1 MTWID
6 AVAHPVVAYL
16 SNTLGPG
23 LMLAVL
29 VWAMLRFGFKLSAA
43 SRYVIF
49 YGTLLMIAS
58 LPLISHIHFSFDF
71 SAAET
76 DAVMESALNEN
87 ENVNPLAER
96 KPSSKQV
103 EIAPTVPTGTEI
115 ETVAASSDS
124 AATSTWNI
132 SELFSISLFG
142 LWALGVI
149 GWMVVL
155 SKNVVSLRKLKRSA
169 TPLLGY
175 QDCLNQCLEQ
185 TKVKRRIKL
194 MASDQIS
201 VPMSIG
207 FFQPM
212 ILLPTHMIE
221 QLNETELN
229 HVLLHEIAHL
239 KRRDDWTKL
248 LQKLIRSAFF
258 FHPAVWWLDRQL
270 DFEREVACDDWVI
283 QQQQP
288 HKEYALNLI
297 KIAEHSASHQNRL
310 LTSAFFTKKTLKR
323 RVNMILKK
331 KDQSS
336 HRFGKLQIT
345 TIGAI
350 LLFAIVA
357 LSQLVPL
364 VGISS
369 EATSFQHLFL
379 AKIKPEE
386 DPNVSSLA
394 IQQISLENFSNEV
407 LLDNDPANEQNINTF
422 TVHPSNIA
430 FNAQDGK
437 LYWVSGLMLE
447 RTTLD
452 GQQLEA
458 FEYTASVDERLTVPG
473 IIDFE
478 IHSENQSL
486 YAIIDG
492 HGIVS
497 GGLEGGP
504 LTDIITQQDVAIV
517 TGDPFARFFDVELD
531 EINDKLYMLTTKFIG
546 NSIFRGVLRANL
558 DGSDL
563 ELVTSI
569 KDLMQNIAVD
579 PVHQKVYWETIPI
592 NQPALNRTIQR
603 ASLDGSNIETVVTIP
618 RNEPVFNLLI
628 DGLTE
633 TLYWSSL
640 NTERPIDFRTTTS
653 SIQSFNLRNGEA
665 NTVISGNF
673 FILDISLGS

>member
-248 LQKLIRSAFF
+248 LQ
-258 FHPAVWWLDRQL
+258 
-270 DFEREVACDDWVI
+270 
-283 QQQQP
+283 
-288 HKEYALNLI
+288 N
-297 KIAEHSASHQNRL
+297 
-310 LTSAFFTKKTLKR
+310 
-323 RVNMILKK
+323 
-331 KDQSS
+331 
-336 HRFGKLQIT
+336 
-345 TIGAI
+345 
-350 LLFAIVA
+350 
-357 LSQLVPL
+357 
-364 VGISS
+364 
-369 EATSFQHLFL
+369 
-379 AKIKPEE
+379 
-386 DPNVSSLA
+386 
-394 IQQISLENFSNEV
+394 
-407 LLDNDPANEQNINTF
+407 
-422 TVHPSNIA
+422 
-430 FNAQDGK
+430 
-437 LYWVSGLMLE
+437 
-447 RTTLD
+447 
-452 GQQLEA
+452 
-458 FEYTASVDERLTVPG
+458 
-473 IIDFE
+473 
-478 IHSENQSL
+478 
-486 YAIIDG
+486 
-492 HGIVS
+492 
-497 GGLEGGP
+497 
-504 LTDIITQQDVAIV
+504 
-517 TGDPFARFFDVELD
+517 
-531 EINDKLYMLTTKFIG
+531 
-546 NSIFRGVLRANL
+546 
-558 DGSDL
+558 
-563 ELVTSI
+563 
-569 KDLMQNIAVD
+569 
-579 PVHQKVYWETIPI
+579 
-592 NQPALNRTIQR
+592 
-603 ASLDGSNIETVVTIP
+603 
-618 RNEPVFNLLI
+618 
-628 DGLTE
+628 
-633 TLYWSSL
+633 
-640 NTERPIDFRTTTS
+640 
-653 SIQSFNLRNGEA
+653 
-665 NTVISGNF
+665 
-673 FILDISLGS
+673 